1 MLLCPADARRPPAP
15 PVIRRL
21 LPPLLLLA
29 LAGCAW
35 GRGPE
40 GLCRALL
47 PGLVSGSE
55 RLAVTT
61 RSANQGEVRVVT
73 LDWPAPA
80 AGEPAG
86 RLTCRFLDRRAEH
99 LGWRLAA
106 AESSEYGPLSSTQLM
121 LLTRGLRLPAFELLE
136 DLAPPLAA
144 RGEAWPLGK
153 SLAYFLQQTLNGLTV
168 GSTYALIAFGYTMVY
183 GITGI
188 INFAFG
194 ELYMIGAFGA
204 AILFLLLSGA
214 GLGLPATLALSLVIS
229 MALTAGYG
237 LLADRLLYRPMLGAS
252 RLTPLI
258 AAIGL
263 SIALQEYVRL
273 LQGTHVVFLPPLLN
287 QGHTAFESGG
297 FALRVTAGQLLLAGT
312 AGLLMLALWWLIA
325 GSRFG
330 RAQRACAE
338 DRIMAAMLGIDVGRT
353 VAATFMLGAALAA
366 AGGTVVALYYGGVE
380 PYMGYIVGFKALT
393 AALLGGIGS
402 LAGAALGGLAIGLFE
417 AYWAGYLDTLY
428 RDVAVFAV
436 LILVLTF
443 RPNGLTGRGVDT
455 RLTSERI

>member
-1 MLLCPADARRPPAP
+1 MPSPAP
-15 PVIRRL
+15 TVMRRL
-21 LPPLLLLA
+21 LPLLLLLA
-29 LAGCAW
+29 VAGC
-35 GRGPE
+35 GSDRGPE

-47 PGLVSGSE
+47 PGLVVGAE
-55 RLAVTT
+55 RLAVTAH
-61 RSANQGEVRVVT
+61 SEDQGGLRVVA
-73 LDWPAPA
+73 LAWPAPA
-80 AGEPAG
+80 ADMRAG
-86 RLTCRFLDRRAEH
+86 RLTCRFVDRRAEH

-106 AESSEYGPLSSTQLM
+106 AESSEYGPLALSQLV
-121 LLTRGLRLPAFELLE
+121 LLLRSLQLPAIELLE

-144 RGEAWPLGK
+144 RAEPWPIGK
-153 SLAYFLQQTLNGLTV
+153 SVAYFLQQTLNGLTV

-204 AILFLLLSGA
+204 AILFLLLSGT
-214 GLGLPATLALSLVIS
+214 GLPLAVVLALALVAS
-229 MALTAGYG
+229 MAMTSGYG
-237 LLADRLLYRPMLGAS
+237 WLSNRLLSRPMLGS
-252 RLTPLI
+252 PRLTPLI

-263 SIALQEYVRL
+263 SIALQEYARL
-273 LQGTHVVFLPPLLN
+273 VQGTHVVFLPPLLN
-287 QGHTAFESGG
+287 QGRSVFESGG
-297 FALRVTAGQLLLAGT
+297 FALRVTSGQLLLAGI
-312 AGLLMLALWWLIA
+312 AGVLMLGLWRLIA

-338 DRIMAAMLGIDVGRT
+338 DRVMAAMLGIDVGRT

-402 LAGAALGGLAIGLFE
+402 LAGAALGGIAIGLFE

-428 RDVAVFAV
+428 RDVAVFCV

-455 RLTSERI
+455 RLGTERI

>member
-1 MLLCPADARRPPAP
+1 MLL
-15 PVIRRL
+15 V
-21 LPPLLLLA
+21 
-29 LAGCAW
+29 
-35 GRGPE
+35 
-40 GLCRALL
+40 
-47 PGLVSGSE
+47 
-55 RLAVTT
+55 
-61 RSANQGEVRVVT
+61 
-73 LDWPAPA
+73 
-80 AGEPAG
+80 
-86 RLTCRFLDRRAEH
+86 
-99 LGWRLAA
+99 
-106 AESSEYGPLSSTQLM
+106 
-121 LLTRGLRLPAFELLE
+121 RGLHLPAFEMLE
-136 DLAPPLAA
+136 DLAPPPAA
-144 RGEAWPLGK
+144 RAEPWPLGK
-153 SLAYFLQQTLNGLTV
+153 SVAYFLQQTLNGLTV

-214 GLGLPATLALSLVIS
+214 GLGLPATLVLALVAS
-229 MALTAGYG
+229 MALTSAYG
-237 LLADRLLYRPMLGAS
+237 WVADRLLYRPMLGAS

-258 AAIGL
+258 GAIGL

-273 LQGTHVVFLPPLLN
+273 AQGTHVVFLPPLLN
-287 QGHTAFESGG
+287 QGRTVFESGG
-297 FALRVTAGQLLLAGT
+297 FALRVTEGQMLLAAT
-312 AGLLMLALWWLIA
+312 AGLLMLGLWWLIA

-402 LAGAALGGLAIGLFE
+402 LAGACLGGLAIGLFE

-428 RDVAVFAV
+428 RDVAVFVV

-455 RLTSERI
+455 RLSNERI

>member
-1 MLLCPADARRPPAP
+1 MPMPPTPRPLTR
-15 PVIRRL
+15 IRRL
-21 LPPLLLLA
+21 LPLLLLLA
-29 LAGCAW
+29 LAGC
-35 GRGPE
+35 GTRGGPE
-40 GLCRALL
+40 TLCRALL
-47 PGLVSGSE
+47 PGLVAGAD
-55 RLAVTT
+55 RLAV
-61 RSANQGEVRVVT
+61 SAESADQDGLRVVT

-80 AGEPAG
+80 AGEPPG
-86 RLTCRFLDRRAEH
+86 RLTCRFVDRRAEH

-106 AESSEYGPLSSTQLM
+106 AASSAYGPLAESQLV
-121 LLTRGLRLPAFELLE
+121 LLLHSLELPAVDLLE

-144 RGEAWPLGK
+144 RSEPWPIGK
-153 SLAYFLQQTLNGLTV
+153 SVVYFLQQTLNGLTV

-204 AILFLLLSGA
+204 AILFMLLTGA
-214 GLGLPATLALSLVIS
+214 GLPLPVVLALALVVS
-229 MALTAGYG
+229 MAMTSGYG

-273 LQGTHVVFLPPLLN
+273 LQGTQVVFLPPLLN
-287 QGHTAFESGG
+287 QGRSAFESGG
-297 FALRVTAGQLLLAGT
+297 FALHVTTGQLLLAAT
-312 AGLLMLALWWLIA
+312 AGALMLGLWWLIA

-330 RAQRACAE
+330 RIQRACAE

-353 VAATFMLGAALAA
+353 VALTFMLGAALAA

-402 LAGAALGGLAIGLFE
+402 LAGAALGGIAIGLFE

-428 RDVAVFAV
+428 RDVAVFCV

-455 RLTSERI
+455 RLGTERI